1 MDFSLFYFDGDGSV
15 AQPNKYKMLIESAK
29 FADKNGFSAVW
40 TPERHFHAFGGLY
53 PNPSITNA
61 ALAMV
66 TERVRLRA
74 GSVVLPLHHPV
85 RIVEEWAVVDNLSNG
100 RAEIAFASGWTMD
113 EFILS
118 RETHANRK
126 ANMWRGIKAVQQLWQ
141 GEAVEYQDA
150 TGKTVEVKTLPKPI
164 QQKLPIW
171 ITCQSSETFIEAGKR
186 GANVLTSLL
195 GGTLES
201 VVPKIKLYRDTLAKK
216 GYDPEQGKVALM
228 IHTFLGESLNEVKEK
243 VRQPFCD
250 YLKNHYDLLDNLAK
264 SMGLNVSL
272 KNFSEDDLDSLLL
285 FGVEGFMKGRSL
297 IGTPTSCLPFLQ
309 EIEQAGINEIASLI
323 DFVPS
328 YDAVIESLTY
338 LKQLREKYHEVKL
351 SQKTLV

>member
-15 AQPNKYKMLIESAK
+15 AQPNKYQMLIESAK

-53 PNPSITNA
+53 PNPSITSA
-61 ALAMV
+61 ALSMV
-66 TERVRLRA
+66 TERVQLRA
-74 GSVVLPLHHPV
+74 GSVVVPLHHPV
-85 RIVEEWAVVDNLSNG
+85 RIVEEWSVVDNLSNG
-100 RAEIAFASGWTMD
+100 RVGIAFASGWTMD

-126 ANMWRGIKAVQQLWQ
+126 ANMWRGIKGIQKLWQ

-171 ITCQSSETFIEAGKR
+171 ITCQSSETFIEAGKI

-201 VVPKIKLYRDTLAKK
+201 IAPKIKLYRDTLGKK
-216 GYDPEQGKVALM
+216 GYDPEQGKVTLM
-228 IHTFLGESLNEVKEK
+228 IHTFLGESLNEVKDK

-264 SMGLNVSL
+264 SMGLDVSL

-297 IGTPTSCLPFLQ
+297 IGTPTSCIPFLKQ
-309 EIEQAGINEIASLI
+309 IEQAGINEIACLI

-338 LKQLREKYHEVKL
+338 LKQLHDKYHAVPL
-351 SQKTLV
+351 NQQVLV